1 MGSSLS
7 GVLACI
13 YLEFLQSGP
22 FKHII
27 PNTAHYFRYID
38 DILFIYPQDLEL
50 NSITD
55 KLNNV
60 EPSLKFTHE
69 LEYNCT
75 LPFLDILLIRNINKL
90 EFKFYRKTTCKNDH
104 IHFYSHHNNNTKR
117 GIIIGFYLRAL
128 RICSSKYLN
137 DEFIHIEN
145 SFLTLQYPKSFI
157 HYAKSKAL
165 KIHNNALLLH
175 TSQHNHNIDFNS
187 AKMLTYIH
195 NKNLWRIFEAAA
207 ISFLSSLNT
216 RPGFYN
222 ISPYLSKHILNSYNI
237 FHP

>member
-1 MGSSLS
+1 MGSPLS

-13 YLEFLQSGP
+13 YLEFLESGP
-22 FKHII
+22 FEHII
-27 PNTAHYFRYID
+27 PNTAHYFRYIN
-38 DILFIYPQDLEL
+38 DILFIYPQDLDL

-55 KLNNV
+55 KLNDV

-90 EFKFYRKTTCKNDH
+90 EFKVYRKTTCINDH

-117 GIIIGFYLRAL
+117 GIIIGFYFRAL

-145 SFLTLQYPKSFI
+145 SFLNLQYPKSFI

-165 KIHNNALLLH
+165 KIHNKNQ
-175 TSQHNHNIDFNS
+175 SQTNIYS
-187 AKMLTYIH
+187 
-195 NKNLWRIFEAAA
+195 
-207 ISFLSSLNT
+207 ISDKISSPIDT
-216 RPGFYN
+216 
-222 ISPYLSKHILNSYNI
+222 
-237 FHP
+237 